1 MYVVNTFSK
10 NLKYHHTQTKCVS
23 ASAKRDFSFCLYQQG
38 TRRNKFRAHLMFP
51 VEMVQKWPSKYNN
64 TQYLPLFEEIC
75 CSVLCKKKKKKK
87 RICITTLSLIEITQG
102 KTACDL
108 LDWSTEWFT
117 LLLPV
122 SEGWCR
128 SWVSLSQMR
137 LATQLCTHTQTQEN
151 TVRSC
156 RGRCTNTEI
165 IRGWFMQKTVTCNH
179 NS

>member
-87 RICITTLSLIEITQG
+87 DLSHNPVTHRDNTRKDSMWPSGLIDWMIHSALTCQWRLMSKLSFTFTDEAG
-102 KTACDL
+102 HTAL
-108 LDWSTEWFT
+108 H
-117 LLLPV
+117 
-122 SEGWCR
+122 
-128 SWVSLSQMR
+128 
-137 LATQLCTHTQTQEN
+137 THTN
-151 TVRSC
+151 TRKHS
-156 RGRCTNTEI
+156 EK
-165 IRGWFMQKTVTCNH
+165 MQRTLYKHWDNQRMVHAKDCDMQ
-179 NS
+179 S